1 MNETD
6 TEDDVRGYV
15 RQRYGE
21 IARDALQGKATGCG
35 PSCCSPGDTHAQAL
49 IPLQAVAE
57 NHSDAINLSLGCGDP
72 LLLAELLPGQTV
84 LDLGS
89 GAGLDCFN
97 AARQVGKEGRVIGV
111 DMTAEMVSLARMNQ
125 SRLGLENVE
134 FRLGEIEHLPVA
146 DSSVDVVISN
156 CVINLSPNKLQV
168 LREARRVLKPG
179 GRLAISDIA
188 TQGALPQELRSDLS
202 SWASC
207 VAGALEVQEY
217 RAMLEAAGFVNI
229 EVEPAFVYAEVPES
243 DGAIPQQSED
253 AGEIS
258 KIRVYS
264 VRVRAQKP

>member
-1 MNETD
+1 MKKTD
-6 TEDDVRGYV
+6 SKDDVRGFV

-21 IARDALQGKATGCG
+21 IARDALQGKATGCAPG
-35 PSCCSPGDTHAQAL
+35 CCTPGEAHAEAL
-49 IPLQAVAE
+49 IPLQALAE

-72 LLLAELLPGQTV
+72 LLLAELRPGQTV

-111 DMTAEMVSLARMNQ
+111 DMTAEMISLARMNQ
-125 SRLGLENVE
+125 SRLGIENVE

-146 DSSVDVVISN
+146 DGSVDVVISN
-156 CVINLSPNKLQV
+156 CVINLSPDKPQV
-168 LREARRVLKPG
+168 LREAWRVLKPG

-188 TQGALPQELRSDLS
+188 TQGALPQDLRSDLS

-217 RAMLEAAGFVNI
+217 RALLEAAGFVNVEI
-229 EVEPAFVYAEVPES
+229 EPAFVYAEVQEP
-243 DGAIPQQSED
+243 DGAILKRSED
-253 AGEIS
+253 AGENP

-264 VRVRAQKP
+264 VRVRARKP

>member
-1 MNETD
+1 MNEIGS
-6 TEDDVRGYV
+6 EGEVRGFV

-35 PSCCSPGDTHAQAL
+35 PGCCSPGDTDAEAL

-57 NHSDAINLSLGCGDP
+57 NHSGAINLSLGCGDP

-111 DMTAEMVSLARMNQ
+111 DMTVEMLSLARTNQ

-146 DSSVDVVISN
+146 DGSVDVVISN
-156 CVINLSPNKLQV
+156 CVINLSPDKPQV
-168 LREARRVLKPG
+168 LREAWRVLKPG

-188 TQGALPQELRSDLS
+188 TQGTLPQDLRSDLS

-217 RAMLEAAGFVNI
+217 RAMLEAVGFVNI
-229 EVEPAFVYAEVPES
+229 QIEPAFVYAEVQEP
-243 DGAIPQQSED
+243 DGASPKQSED
-253 AGEIS
+253 AGEKP